1 MKKLTSLTAAILISS
16 LSTSINASAD
26 DSTKVLVTISDAQ
39 GNLALTQQEIEVS
52 DTDADGK
59 LTISD
64 ALYLAHDAH
73 YEGGA
78 AAGYRAEQTAYGL
91 SLSKLWGS
99 ENGGSYGY
107 YLNDAFALS
116 LVDEISS
123 GDRINAYVFTDLETY
138 SDTYC
143 FFNGSTADITQGDEL
158 SLTLSAIAFDEN
170 YAPVNVPCVGAE
182 IIINGKNSG
191 VFTDNNGKAAFTV
204 SDSGRVII
212 SASSDKQTLVPPV
225 CIVNSEANPAI
236 TTTAA
241 ASTTT
246 PITTTVSAAAQ
257 TGSSSPNTGDS
268 GIAAIA
274 LLMGVS
280 VALAIKSRHEN

>member
-16 LSTSINASAD
+16 LSTGMNASAA
-26 DSTKVLVTISDAQ
+26 DSPKVLVTISDAQ

-52 DTDADGK
+52 DTDGDGK

-143 FFNGSTADITQGDEL
+143 FFDISTAEVTQGDEL

-182 IIINGKNSG
+182 IMINGKNSG
-191 VFTDNNGKAAFTV
+191 VFTDNDGKAAFTV

-236 TTTAA
+236 TTSAVTSTSATTSATAQTDSGSP
-241 ASTTT
+241 STGDNGI
-246 PITTTVSAAAQ
+246 PALAVLMGASAAVFA
-257 TGSSSPNTGDS
+257 
-268 GIAAIA
+268 
-274 LLMGVS
+274 V
-280 VALAIKSRHEN
+280 KFRHEN

>member
-1 MKKLTSLTAAILISS
+1 MKKLTSITAAFLISC
-16 LSTSINASAD
+16 TAMSINVSAAD
-26 DSTKVLVTISDAQ
+26 APNVYVTISDAK
-39 GNLALTQQEIEVS
+39 GGLALAQQEIEVS
-52 DTDADGK
+52 DTDGDGK

-64 ALYLAHDAH
+64 ALYLAHEAH

-78 AAGYRAEQTAYGL
+78 DAGYCAEQTAYGL

-107 YLNDAFALS
+107 YLNDVFPLS
-116 LVDEISS
+116 LADEIKD
-123 GDRINAYVFTDLETY
+123 GDRVNAYVFSDLETY

-143 FFNGSTADITQGDEL
+143 FFDISTADVTQGDEL

-182 IIINGKNSG
+182 IMVNGKNSG
-191 VFTDNNGKAAFTV
+191 VFTDNDGKAVFTV

-236 TTTAA
+236 TTSAVT
-241 ASTTT
+241 STSATT
-246 PITTTVSAAAQ
+246 SAAAQ
-257 TGSSSPNTGDS
+257 TDSGSPSTGDN
-268 GIAAIA
+268 GIPA
-274 LLMGVS
+274 LAVLMGASAAVFA
-280 VALAIKSRHEN
+280 VKFRHEN